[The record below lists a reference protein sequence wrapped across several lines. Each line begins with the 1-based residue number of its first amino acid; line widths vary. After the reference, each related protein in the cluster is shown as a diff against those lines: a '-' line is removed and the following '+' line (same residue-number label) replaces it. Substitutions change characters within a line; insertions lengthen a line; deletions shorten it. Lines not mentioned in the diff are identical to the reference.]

1 MHRDDWSSVFT
12 NQDRI
17 LEQLKP
23 LENEMFLAG
32 GTGLQR
38 FVLPMPYRH
47 SEDLDFFFSTLKTN
61 KELENI
67 KNKIVELITNLDGAK
82 LDREPIWRKE
92 EKSWRM
98 FFAFNDNDEIIKI
111 ELLNFTCDRLKDL
124 SFANEKVFK
133 TENLYNLLLYKLK
146 ALCDRP
152 DTIKDLFDIYFILRD
167 LESINIDTL
176 INDMNKKFENAIGIK
191 YSLKDIVTVLNHRL
205 QWDIEVGEDIKHL
218 QGMKLEIDLF
228 QKELQEAFKEGVSL
242 DFNFQSK
249 IQTKAKIYGLEPNDY
264 VELVEEN
271 KFIVDEWKNIK
282 LKRNNKI

>member
-67 KNKIVELITNLDGAK
+67 KNKIVELITSLDGAK

-249 IQTKAKIYGLEPNDY
+249 IQKKAKIYGLEPNDY

>member
-1 MHRDDWSSVFT
+1 M
-12 NQDRI
+12 
-17 LEQLKP
+17 
-23 LENEMFLAG
+23 
-32 GTGLQR
+32 
-38 FVLPMPYRH
+38 
-47 SEDLDFFFSTLKTN
+47 
-61 KELENI
+61 
-67 KNKIVELITNLDGAK
+67 
-82 LDREPIWRKE
+82 
-92 EKSWRM
+92 EKRGKM

-124 SFANEKVFK
+124 SFVSEEIYK

-176 INDMNKKFENAIGIK
+176 INDMNKKFEHAIGIK

-205 QWDIEVGEDIKHL
+205 QWNIEVGEDIKHL

-249 IQTKAKIYGLEPNDY
+249 IQKKAKIYGLEPNDY

>member
-1 MHRDDWSSVFT
+1 
-12 NQDRI
+12 
-17 LEQLKP
+17 
-23 LENEMFLAG
+23 MFLAG

-38 FVLPMPYRH
+38 FVLQKSYRH
-47 SEDLDFFFSTLKTN
+47 SEDLDFFFPILKTN
-61 KELENI
+61 KELEYI

-82 LDREPIWRKE
+82 LDREPLWRKE

-98 FFAFNDNDEIIKI
+98 FFSFGDNDEIIKI

-124 SFANEKVFK
+124 SFVSEEIYK

-167 LESINIDTL
+167 LDEINIDTL

-191 YSLKDIVTVLNHRL
+191 YSIKDIVSALNHRL
-205 QWDIEVGEDIKHL
+205 KWDIEVGENIKHL

-228 QKELQEAFKEGVSL
+228 QKELQEVFKEGV
-242 DFNFQSK
+242 
-249 IQTKAKIYGLEPNDY
+249 
-264 VELVEEN
+264 
-271 KFIVDEWKNIK
+271 
-282 LKRNNKI
+282 NN

>member
-249 IQTKAKIYGLEPNDY
+249 IQKKAKIYGLEPNDY

>member
-1 MHRDDWSSVFT
+1 MHRDDWNSVFI

-17 LEQLKP
+17 LKQLKP
-23 LENEMFLAG
+23 LQNEMFLAG

-38 FVLPMPYRH
+38 FVLHMPYRH

-67 KNKIVELITNLDGAK
+67 KNKIVELLTTLDRAK
-82 LDREPIWRKE
+82 LDREPQWRKE

-98 FFAFNDNDEIIKI
+98 FFSFGDNDEIIKI
-111 ELLNFTCDRLKDL
+111 ELFNFTCDRLQDL
-124 SFANEKVFK
+124 SFVSEEVFR

-167 LESINIDTL
+167 LGEISLDTL
-176 INDMNKKFENAIGIK
+176 MNDINKKFENAIGIK
-191 YSLKDIVTVLNHRL
+191 YSLKDIVTALNHRL
-205 QWDIEVGEDIKHL
+205 KWDIEIGKNIKHL

-228 QKELQEAFKEGVSL
+228 QKELQEVFEEGASL
-242 DFNFQSK
+242 DFNFLSK
-249 IQTKAKIYGLEPNDY
+249 IEKKASEYDMEPSEY
-264 VELVEEN
+264 IELIEEN
-271 KFIVDEWKNIK
+271 QFIVDQWKK
-282 LKRNNKI
+282 YGC